1 MSRLLLAEDD
11 PVLGQAIKRALGLEG
26 HTIDLVTRGDDVLAA
41 VSVQDYSVILLDL
54 GLPQMAGLDALRQL
68 RAEGHST
75 PVIIITALDRTK
87 HRVAGLDAGA
97 DDYVVK
103 PLDIEELA
111 ARIRAQVRRR
121 DKLASNLIT
130 VGEVTLDLS
139 GNVVSK
145 QDMPVSLTPK
155 ELKVVTLLMRRSGRF
170 VSKSDLETA
179 LYDQEQWVESNTV
192 EVAISALRRKLG
204 RDFIVTARGLGYMV
218 GARTA

>member
-1 MSRLLLAEDD
+1 M
-11 PVLGQAIKRALGLEG
+11 
-26 HTIDLVTRGDDVLAA
+26 
-41 VSVQDYSVILLDL
+41 
-54 GLPQMAGLDALRQL
+54 
-68 RAEGHST
+68 
-75 PVIIITALDRTK
+75 
-87 HRVAGLDAGA
+87 
-97 DDYVVK
+97 K

-111 ARIRAQVRRR
+111 ARIRAQVRRK